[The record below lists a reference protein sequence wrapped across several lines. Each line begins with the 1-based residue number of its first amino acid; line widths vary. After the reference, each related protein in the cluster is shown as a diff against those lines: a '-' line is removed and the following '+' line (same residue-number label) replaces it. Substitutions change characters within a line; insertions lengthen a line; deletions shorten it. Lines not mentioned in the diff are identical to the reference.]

1 MTTSFSIDYEWLT
14 NDYGDAA
21 ERSTLAELAIN
32 FDDLC
37 ATKVEDVLAKSVR
50 STARLSALHLAEWLA
65 ANWWRLLW
73 EPRAD
78 TYSWKASH
86 KVGNAGRG
94 YVWPDLSFSSDW
106 QSVLVSARPT
116 SRWDAEPIRYLNQ
129 FDTAIP
135 ISDYERGVDNFIEGT
150 IARLFDTG
158 NPQSDLNE
166 LWKEV
171 GKERRDPDVAA
182 WRRLEACMGYDP
194 DDAPPELINGL
205 RKQAEAYGANAIQEV
220 AAASKEQA
228 ISHIGDLWKSAQ
240 KNDVSVYVP
249 HCADIRQLMKTESG
263 LSAIPWRRATQVAQI
278 AREVWGLEVPVHTKR
293 LSELLDIPESQFSER
308 LPGERQPLIAG
319 FRDGDTLDTFRI
331 SWNSNHPT
339 SRRFALARLVADHIA
354 AHEEER
360 LLPGTNLATNRQKFQ
375 RAFAQ
380 ELLCPVDALKEHLGV
395 GVPSND
401 YINDAAEYFD
411 VSTLTVQNVLVNKG
425 IVDRESLEEWV
436 A

>member
-1 MTTSFSIDYEWLT
+1 MTKSFSIDYEWLT

-32 FDDLC
+32 FDDFC
-37 ATKVEDVLAKSVR
+37 ATKVEDILAKSVR

-158 NPQSDLNE
+158 NPQSDLHE

-228 ISHIGDLWKSAQ
+228 ISHINSLRDAAQ
-240 KNDVSVYVP
+240 KNDIIVKVPSCNEVRRTVQTEGNSVV
-249 HCADIRQLMKTESG
+249 
-263 LSAIPWRRATQVAQI
+263 IPWVCATRAAQI
-278 AREVWGLEVPVHTKR
+278 AREVWGLEVPISTDR
-293 LSELLDIPESQFSER
+293 LTELFSITQSQFSER
-308 LPGERQPLIAG
+308 LPGEQQSLIAG
-319 FRDGDTLDTFRI
+319 FRDGATVDAFRI
-331 SWNSNHPT
+331 SWNSNRGT
-339 SRRFALARLVADHIA
+339 SRRFSLARLVADHIGA
-354 AHEEER
+354 PDQER
-360 LLPGTNLATNRQKFQ
+360 LLPGTRSSTNRQKFQ

-401 YINDAAEYFD
+401 YINEAAEYFD

-425 IVDRESLEEWV
+425 IVDRESLEEWI

>member
-37 ATKVEDVLAKSVR
+37 ATKVEDILAKSVR

-135 ISDYERGVDNFIEGT
+135 ISDYERGVDNFVEGT

-228 ISHIGDLWKSAQ
+228 ISHIGDLWDTAQ
-240 KNDVSVYVP
+240 KSDIIVRVPSCNEVRQTVQTEGNSVV
-249 HCADIRQLMKTESG
+249 
-263 LSAIPWRRATQVAQI
+263 IPWVRATRAAQI
-278 AREVWGLEVPVHTKR
+278 AREVWGLEIPISTDR
-293 LSELLDIPESQFSER
+293 LTELFSITQSQFSER

-319 FRDGDTLDTFRI
+319 FRDGDTLDAFRI
-331 SWNSNHPT
+331 SWSNNHPN
-339 SRRFALARLVADHIA
+339 SRRFALARLAADHIA
-354 AHEEER
+354 THEEER

-380 ELLCPVDALKEHLGV
+380 EFLCPFETLKEHLGTETPSTDYFEDASHHF
-395 GVPSND
+395 GVSPHT
-401 YINDAAEYFD
+401 IHMI
-411 VSTLTVQNVLVNKG
+411 LVNKG